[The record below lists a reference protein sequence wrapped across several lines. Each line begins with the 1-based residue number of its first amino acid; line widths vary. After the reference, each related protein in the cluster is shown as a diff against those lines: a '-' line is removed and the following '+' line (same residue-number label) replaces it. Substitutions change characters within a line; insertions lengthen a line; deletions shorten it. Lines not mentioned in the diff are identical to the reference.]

1 MVKLIVIFFVVIFS
15 AISVMAKKAR
25 EADAARRQ
33 QMDSQR
39 PHRPMYP
46 EPPVVEDFDDEF
58 KFLYEDDIVAEAQDN
73 EPFDAH
79 KEGESVVNATVVEP
93 ESETAAMA
101 IDADDWTDCDD
112 ELERWRRSIIDAE
125 ILKTKF

>member
-15 AISVMAKKAR
+15 AISVMAKKAK

-58 KFLYEDDIVAEAQDN
+58 KFLYEDDIVADAQDK

-79 KEGESVVNATVVEP
+79 KDGESVVNATVVEP
-93 ESETAAMA
+93 EPQPITMA
-101 IDADDWTDCDD
+101 IDADDEADCDA
-112 ELERWRRSIIDAE
+112 ELERWRRSVVDAE